1 MIQNLREG
9 LAANF
14 PKAGKKCCMA
24 SQKKVGLT
32 LASLLPVFSLI
43 VDDGQQQRLVLA
55 VGPLDADVARLGP
68 E

>member
-43 VDDGQQQRLVLA
+43 VDDGQRDALMA
-55 VGPLDADVARLGP
+55 ATGALDADKAALV
-68 E
+68 

>member
-43 VDDGQQQRLVLA
+43 VDDGQ
-55 VGPLDADVARLGP
+55 
-68 E
+68 